1 MLRRRR
7 CCSKEPTAIRN
18 LTIPPPAPLWHR
30 RISRWFPRVTSSWP
44 SFPRLTVKPSG
55 TLSFEPTGGAVS
67 LAYLGERLARLE
79 ERGVK
84 IALGPASITFGGQ
97 NRAVLVGSHSTT
109 LRNCGELI
117 QQPSGSMAMNSVV
130 ANFANSSKASS
141 FTQTMSRLILSS
153 FVNWAPFSFWE
164 VIFVLKQAHPWRS
177 EELCITHKFSI
188 CVVASFFN
196 QRRSQPRSGDCLNSR
211 G

>member
-141 FTQTMSRLILSS
+141 FNPDD
-153 FVNWAPFSFWE
+153 VE
-164 VIFVLKQAHPWRS
+164 VDL
-177 EELCITHKFSI
+177 
-188 CVVASFFN
+188 VVFRQLGALQFLGSDIRVKAGPPMAI
-196 QRRSQPRSGDCLNSR
+196 RRAVHYP
-211 G
+211 